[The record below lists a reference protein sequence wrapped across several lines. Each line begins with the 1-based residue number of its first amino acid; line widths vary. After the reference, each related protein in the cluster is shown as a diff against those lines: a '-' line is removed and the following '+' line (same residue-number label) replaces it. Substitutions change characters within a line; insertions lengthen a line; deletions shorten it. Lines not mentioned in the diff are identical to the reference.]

1 MADPFPGF
9 QSNQGRLASAARAE
23 RYVVV
28 MIVTE
33 CLPPLGRIVGRS
45 SRA

>member
-1 MADPFPGF
+1 
-9 QSNQGRLASAARAE
+9 LAARAE

-33 CLPPLGRIVGRS
+33 CFPPHATIVGRPS
-45 SRA
+45 